1 MMDRANEIDRVLCS
15 LSDLIK
21 EKNKRYG
28 DSALSPVGIFA
39 ANIKSGDAIRIRL
52 DDKLARIRNSG
63 QLRKNDVSD
72 LMGYLTLL
80 CMSEGWN
87 DFSDLID

>member
-1 MMDRANEIDRVLCS
+1 MSKTQEKIEETLNSFKNML
-15 LSDLIK
+15 L

-28 DSALSPVGIFA
+28 DSAINPVRLFSKQPADEGIM
-39 ANIKSGDAIRIRL
+39 IRL
-52 DDKLARIRNSG
+52 DDKINRIKNSD

-80 CMSEGWN
+80 CISKGWTN
-87 DFSDLID
+87 FEELID